1 MVKRRSL
8 IEYLSSICVPL
19 FKPSNWYKFLSLA
32 EWSYNTVVHSS
43 TGVIPFKLM
52 YGKSP
57 PSIPHYLLGSSSI
70 EVVDNLLASRQ
81 EMLLKLRNRLLKVQA
96 AMKLQADSKRR
107 DISYNIG
114 DWVYVKLQPYRQSS
128 ISNLTYHKW
137 SKRFYGAFQITEQIG
152 AVAYRLNLPSG
163 SKIHLVFHC
172 SLLKL
177 HKGPLIHNTDP
188 LPPDSHDNHPLVQ
201 PLAILDR

>member
-1 MVKRRSL
+1 
-8 IEYLSSICVPL
+8 
-19 FKPSNWYKFLSLA
+19 
-32 EWSYNTVVHSS
+32 
-43 TGVIPFKLM
+43 M

-114 DWVYVKLQPYRQSS
+114 D
-128 ISNLTYHKW
+128 
-137 SKRFYGAFQITEQIG
+137 
-152 AVAYRLNLPSG
+152 
-163 SKIHLVFHC
+163 
-172 SLLKL
+172 
-177 HKGPLIHNTDP
+177 
-188 LPPDSHDNHPLVQ
+188 
-201 PLAILDR
+201 